1 MLNLKQDYFTLLSLP
16 RRYDIDREALTRHY
30 HRLQQTVHPDR
41 FASASAQEKRY
52 SMQAASLINQ
62 AYQTLRSDIDRA
74 SYLLSLQGITLNTET
89 DTHVD
94 TDFLMLQMEYRESLQ
109 QLGEQPDPLEA
120 AEQLRNTLRRDE
132 QALQSEVAAA
142 LAEQQWQAA
151 RDGIRKWQF
160 FAKLQADLNAIE
172 QQFEDD

>member
-1 MLNLKQDYFTLLSLP
+1 MNILGLHFGHDASITVLIDGRIAAHLLRERISRVKQSV
-16 RRYDIDREALTRHY
+16 ALT
-30 HRLQQTVHPDR
+30 
-41 FASASAQEKRY
+41 
-52 SMQAASLINQ
+52 
-62 AYQTLRSDIDRA
+62 RSDIDRA

-94 TDFLMLQMEYRESLQ
+94 PDFLMLQMEYRESLQ

-142 LAEQQWQAA
+142 LAEQQWQVA